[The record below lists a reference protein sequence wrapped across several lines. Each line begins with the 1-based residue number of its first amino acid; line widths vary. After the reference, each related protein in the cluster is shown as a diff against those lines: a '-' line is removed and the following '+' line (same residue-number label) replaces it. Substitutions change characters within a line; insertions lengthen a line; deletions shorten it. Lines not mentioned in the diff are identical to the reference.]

1 MYAVEDETFRQARSV
16 LSALATELTEQS
28 VSGLRRPVDLQELVR
43 RSAPVEVSE
52 GGETEYLS
60 SIAASLERT
69 FPVEELF
76 PRKRR
81 VRGQEPPA
89 AR

>member
-1 MYAVEDETFRQARSV
+1 MYVVEDETFRKARSI
-16 LSALATELTEQS
+16 LSAVAGELTHQS
-28 VSGLRRPVDLQELVR
+28 DSGARRPVDLHEMVR
-43 RSAPVEVSE
+43 RAANLEIPE
-52 GGETEYLS
+52 GGEKDYVS
-60 SIAASLERT
+60 AIAASLERT

-81 VRGQEPPA
+81 ARDQRPPV

>member
-1 MYAVEDETFRQARSV
+1 MYAVEDETFREARSV
-16 LSALATELTEQS
+16 LSAVAKELAEQS
-28 VSGLRRPVDLQELVR
+28 VSGLRRPVDLHELVR
-43 RSAPVEVSE
+43 RSAPVEIPE
-52 GGETEYLS
+52 GGESEYLS
-60 SIAASLERT
+60 SIAASFERT

-81 VRGQEPPA
+81 ARDQEPPV